1 MVRSLNT
8 SSGSTAR
15 SADNASPESLTP
27 RHWLYFS
34 LITLVLLSDGM
45 DVTIVAHVFPTL
57 IKSWGVSVGGGIAF
71 VVAVGFLA
79 MGLGAVVAGGMAD
92 RWGRKTV
99 LIGSVVVFGGA
110 TALGGTSGDFTAFAG
125 WRILACLGMGAAMA
139 SGNALLAD
147 LIPERRRAA
156 LIATA
161 YAGVGLGTTL
171 GAVLAG
177 ALIPTSGWRLL
188 LVVAGLIPLAV
199 IAVLAAVVPESPA
212 FLLAKRR
219 VDGAASTDGRGA
231 ETFDPG
237 LRVRPSLA
245 GSAVS
250 VRTVLS
256 RPLAPKTL
264 LLWLFGFF
272 SLGTQLLIAQY
283 MPTLLQLPK
292 PGLDT
297 VQSSTIVGVYGLASV
312 VGGVVLGAIL
322 ARLSRFLII
331 GIVLGLAA
339 VMSIVVYLLPDPGF
353 GSLLVVLGI
362 AGFILPS
369 AFGPTRSVLAAMAY
383 PAGMRGAGI
392 GVAEFGGRLGAAA
405 GGVAG
410 GTLIAAG
417 MGLSGLFLVLLLPIG
432 VLLGSLTGLRA
443 QSRRTPVSEQAEV
456 GPTGP
461 APAEGTPERAAA
473 MD

>member
-1 MVRSLNT
+1 MNRGNGSVALRAGDPGSVR
-8 SSGSTAR
+8 
-15 SADNASPESLTP
+15 LTP

-79 MGLGAVVAGGMAD
+79 MGLGAVVAGGLAD
-92 RWGRKTV
+92 RWGRKPV
-99 LIGSVVVFGGA
+99 LIGSVLLFGGA
-110 TALGGTSGDFTAFAG
+110 TALGGTSGDFSAFAG

-139 SGNALLAD
+139 SGNTLLAD
-147 LIPERRRAA
+147 LVPERWRAA

-161 YAGVGLGTTL
+161 YAGVGLGTTV

-177 ALIPTSGWRLL
+177 ILIPTAGWRVL

-199 IAVLAAVVPESPA
+199 ITVLAFVVPESPA
-212 FLLAKRR
+212 FVLARR
-219 VDGAASTDGRGA
+219 REGGAAQWNGDGA
-231 ETFDPG
+231 DPAVPG
-237 LRVRPSLA
+237 PGNRTSPA
-245 GSAVS
+245 GSGLP

-256 RPLAPKTL
+256 RPLAPTTL

-283 MPTLLQLPK
+283 LPTLLQLPA

-322 ARLSRFLII
+322 ARVSRFLVI

-339 VMSIVVYLLPDPGF
+339 AMTIVVYLLPDPGF

-362 AGFILPS
+362 TGFILPS
-369 AFGPTRSVLAAMAY
+369 AFGPTRGVLASMAY

-405 GGVAG
+405 GGGAG

-417 MGLSGLFLVLLLPIG
+417 AGLSGLFLVLLLPIG
-432 VLLGSLTGLRA
+432 VLLGSLSGLRA
-443 QSRRTPVSEQAEV
+443 QTRRTGVPGEPSIKAADPIAADAPSE
-456 GPTGP
+456 P
-461 APAEGTPERAAA
+461 AVNG
-473 MD
+473 

>member
-1 MVRSLNT
+1 MQPAGDAISER
-8 SSGSTAR
+8 
-15 SADNASPESLTP
+15 LTP

-34 LITLVLLSDGM
+34 LIMLVLLSDGM
-45 DVTIVAHVFPTL
+45 DVTIVSHVFPTL

-79 MGLGAVVAGGMAD
+79 MGLGAVVAGNLSD

-110 TALGGTSGDFTAFAG
+110 TALGGTSGDFTVFAG

-161 YAGVGLGTTL
+161 YAGVGLGTTV

-177 ALIPTSGWRLL
+177 ALIPTSGWRVL
-188 LVVAGLIPLAV
+188 LVVAGLIPLV
-199 IAVLAAVVPESPA
+199 IIAVLAVVVPESPA
-212 FLLAKRR
+212 FLLAKRQ
-219 VDGAASTDGRGA
+219 ANA
-231 ETFDPG
+231 
-237 LRVRPSLA
+237 
-245 GSAVS
+245 AVS
-250 VRTVLS
+250 LDSRGLDAVDLGLSVGLSPAGVGMSARTVLS
-256 RPLAPKTL
+256 RPLVPTTL

-297 VQSSTIVGVYGLASV
+297 VQSSTIVGVYGFASV
-312 VGGVVLGAIL
+312 VGGVVLGVIL
-322 ARLSRFLII
+322 ARASRFLII

-383 PAGMRGAGI
+383 PASMRGAGI

-405 GGVAG
+405 GGVTG
-410 GTLIAAG
+410 GTFIAAG
-417 MGLSGLFLVLLLPIG
+417 MGLSGIFLVLLLPIG
-432 VLLGSLTGLRA
+432 LLLGSLAGLRA
-443 QSRRTPVSEQAEV
+443 QSKRTLLPEATKVVPTTPVPSE
-456 GPTGP
+456 GR
-461 APAEGTPERAAA
+461 PERTAVL
-473 MD
+473 D

>member
-1 MVRSLNT
+1 MN
-8 SSGSTAR
+8 SGDGSAASTAGSSVSER
-15 SADNASPESLTP
+15 LSP

-79 MGLGAVVAGGMAD
+79 MGLGAVVAGGLAD
-92 RWGRKTV
+92 RWGRKSV
-99 LIGSVVVFGGA
+99 LIGSVVLFGGA
-110 TALGGTSGDFTAFAG
+110 TALGGTAGDFSAFAG
-125 WRILACLGMGAAMA
+125 WRIMACLGMGAAMA

-161 YAGVGLGTTL
+161 YAGVGLGTTV

-177 ALIPTSGWRLL
+177 ALIPTAGWRVL

-199 IAVLAAVVPESPA
+199 IAVLAVVVPESPA
-212 FLLAKRR
+212 FVMAKRR
-219 VDGAASTDGRGA
+219 RNGAASRDGRGA
-231 ETFDPG
+231 DAVDPDLG
-237 LRVRPSLA
+237 VRPSPA
-245 GSAVS
+245 GSGMS

-256 RPLAPKTL
+256 GPLAPTTL

-283 MPTLLQLPK
+283 LPTLLQLPE

-322 ARLSRFLII
+322 ARVSRFLII
-331 GIVLGLAA
+331 GIVLGLSA
-339 VMSIVVYLLPDPGF
+339 VMAIVVYLLPDPGF

-417 MGLSGLFLVLLLPIG
+417 TGLSGLFLVLLLPIG

-443 QSRRTPVSEQAEV
+443 QSRRTGVPEQALIGAA
-456 GPTGP
+456 GPVH
-461 APAEGTPERAAA
+461 AEGAPERAVNGQ
-473 MD
+473 